1 MSRFKLKRAGA
12 CFVSVIVSCVI
23 SMSAAADNSP
33 NACMND
39 AMFVFDASGSM
50 GTTDYT
56 RKLPHITRVKQAL
69 AQVLPEVPAER
80 RMGLI
85 VYGQGAYNRCDSVE
99 LKLRPQTNSG
109 PTIMAEVEKIVPAG
123 RTPLTQSVQDAADVL
138 EYRSKPAVV
147 ILMTDGEDTCGGKPC
162 NLALQMKKDAKD
174 LTVHVIGYRMKEAAG
189 LNGFF
194 EARCLAEQTGGI
206 YVTVETT
213 EQLVEALRKTLTCPF
228 SSQLAPPKS
237 KTNLAFASPAMI
249 SQCFATRQ
257 MTTTDRKSCVR

>member
-1 MSRFKLKRAGA
+1 MSRVNRKRAGA
-12 CFVSVIVSCVI
+12 YLVSVTASLVI
-23 SMSAAADNSP
+23 GMSAVADNSP

-85 VYGQGAYNRCDSVE
+85 VYGQGAYNRCDSIE

-109 PTIMAEVEKIVPAG
+109 ATIMAEVEKIVPAG

-147 ILMTDGEDTCGGKPC
+147 ILLTDGEDTCGGKPC

-174 LTVHVIGYRMKEAAG
+174 ITVHVIGYRMKEAAG

-194 EARCLAEQTGGI
+194 EARCLAERTGGI

-213 EQLVEALRKTLTCPF
+213 DQLVEALRKTLTCPF
-228 SSQLAPPKS
+228 SSELAPTKA
-237 KTNLAFASPAMI
+237 KKKLAFADPLRT
-249 SQCFATRQ
+249 SQCFAARQ
-257 MTTTDRKSCVR
+257 PTTMDQRSCVR